1 MPGCSICSSPEVEL
15 FCTAFDRISNHPEKR
30 WQILRCRACGFGWTF
45 PPLAEE
51 EIAAYYPPAY
61 LGDVRQTLDG
71 FLAGTL
77 QLSRSWRKEP
87 EKVRLLER
95 IVRTG
100 RILDVGSADS
110 KFLLALDPRRWQ
122 RTGVEFNREVVDLVR
137 SKVPGLQL
145 VTGDIYSQ
153 ELPNLSFDV
162 ITFWHVFEHLP
173 DPRRVLHRVYR
184 LLRPGGWLFLSVPNF
199 DSWQA
204 RLFRRHW
211 YAFDDVP
218 RHLHH
223 FSPRSLELLLQEAG
237 IHFCRHVFF
246 SRIVNIHC
254 LKYSLINWSEERFG
268 SRRPYYFLKP
278 FLFLFHF
285 LESFSRHYGMLTTIG
300 RRPLS
305 GF

>member
-1 MPGCSICSSPEVEL
+1 MLGCPVCSNADVEL
-15 FCTAFDRISNHPEKR
+15 FCAAFDRVNKHPGKQ

-51 EIAAYYPPAY
+51 EIAAHYPAAY
-61 LGDVRQTLDG
+61 LGDTQLTLDG
-71 FLAGTL
+71 FLSGTL
-77 QLSRSWRKEP
+77 QRSRSWRKEP
-87 EKVRLLER
+87 EKIRLLER
-95 IVRTG
+95 FVRAG

-110 KFLLALDPRRWQ
+110 KFLLALDRRRWEK
-122 RTGVEFNREVVDLVR
+122 TGVEFNREVVELVR
-137 SKVPGLQL
+137 SKVPAFHL
-145 VTGDIYSQ
+145 VAGDIYSP
-153 ELPNLSFDV
+153 ELPELSFDV

-173 DPRRVLHRVYR
+173 DPSRVLRHVHR

-223 FSPRSLELLLQEAG
+223 FSPRSLELLLQEVG
-237 IHFCRHVFF
+237 IQFYRHVFF

-254 LKYSLINWSEERFG
+254 LKYSLINWSDERFG
-268 SRRPYYFLKP
+268 SRAPYYALKP
-278 FLFLFHF
+278 LLFLIHF
-285 LESFSRHYGMLTTIG
+285 LERFSRRYGMLTTIG
-300 RRPLS
+300 RRPS
-305 GF
+305 